1 MLGVFNFPK
10 KYMTLSPDGSRK
22 LLTKRQIKF
31 ITQMLFV
38 VFSYQLTLSPAAAAA
53 LDAAVSD
60 VQPEIAKVEQIT
72 VDIEEIDEKTRLP
85 IAEEKIIIKSLGIK
99 GVSAYNVGD
108 VNQTDGDPCT
118 SANGENICLALELGY
133 KRCAANFVPF
143 GTILEV
149 SGFGQCMVTDRMNS
163 RYQNHVDIAMKVSE
177 KKDALKWGRRK
188 VEVKLVKKATQI

>member
-1 MLGVFNFPK
+1 
-10 KYMTLSPDGSRK
+10 MTLSPDGSRK

-31 ITQMLFV
+31 ITEMLFV
-38 VFSYQLTLSPAAAAA
+38 VFSYQLTLSPAAAVAV
-53 LDAAVSD
+53 DAAVSD